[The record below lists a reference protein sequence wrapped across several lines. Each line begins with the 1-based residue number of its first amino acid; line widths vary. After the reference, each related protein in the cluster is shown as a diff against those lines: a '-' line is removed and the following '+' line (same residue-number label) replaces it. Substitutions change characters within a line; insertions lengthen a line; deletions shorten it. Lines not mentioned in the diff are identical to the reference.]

1 MGGLGGDDDLAG
13 ETVASPR
20 RRFRKRR
27 RFAQVLLVVCGIVLL
42 LAALVWTQRKPIADN
57 LVRRELE
64 KRGVT
69 ARYRVAQIGLGRQR
83 LVDVVLGDPR
93 APDLI
98 ADWIEVDTDVSLNGA
113 KVTGA
118 RVGQA
123 RLRATLRPDGTVSF
137 GQIDRLLPPPSGKPF
152 ALPDFTVAVDDGRIR
167 LATPYGVIGAK
178 LAGRG
183 NLANGFTGKLAAVSE
198 RLSLNGCGIDRLAA
212 NLSLRTASTGPSLS
226 GPVRARAAAC
236 GDVRLVGP
244 VVQAEAQFSPA
255 FDRWR
260 GQAVVAAERIAA
272 PRTQLAALSGTIG
285 FDGRAQGTAGTL
297 DLASG
302 AFVLPDLSGQGLSIA
317 GRYAVGG
324 VPTFDGRIGARGA
337 RLSPA
342 MVARITSGA
351 DAAAGTPVAP
361 LASAAMRAAAR
372 AAQRFDLSAEVAA
385 RPLAARIDR
394 LAFVA
399 ASGARATLRDGPVRW
414 VSGKGVTLN
423 GTLAMGGG
431 GLPVASIRLS
441 HAGPGAPVTGTATIA
456 PYAAGGARLALAPV
470 RFRTAGDGATRI
482 ETRAEVS
489 GPFNGGRIDRLALP
503 IDARWDGGGRLVVN
517 NGCVPVAFDRLRVS
531 ALTLDPA
538 RLRLCATDGGMVRL
552 AGGKVG
558 GGVSTGA
565 TRLTGRLGGTPVT
578 LAAAG
583 GRFGLGDLGFALRDV
598 KTRLGSPDRVSVLD
612 LGTLTGRVVNG
623 VVAGKFEQGEGQI
636 GNVPLLI
643 REASGDWK
651 LAGGILTLN
660 GDVGVR
666 DADPQPRFEP
676 LRSDDFKLTL
686 NGNDIR
692 AGGTLKH
699 PAKGVKV
706 TDVAI
711 VHDLASGR
719 GNAVLAVPGITF
731 GDSFQ
736 PNELTR
742 LTFGVVADVK
752 GTVSGRG
759 DIAWSSDAVTSTG
772 TFRTADTDLAAAF
785 GPVNGLAGE
794 IRFTD
799 LLGLVTAPG
808 QVATIAEVN
817 PGIAVSDGVVRYRLI
832 EGMRVQIE
840 GGRWPLGGG
849 EMILE
854 PTILDFA
861 EDRERRMTFR
871 VTGVDG
877 GLFLQQFEFDNLNAS
892 GVFDGVLPMI
902 FDASG
907 GRIEGGKLQSR
918 GGGNLSYVGEV
929 TKEDVG
935 FWGNLAFQALKSMNY
950 RRLNIEMDG
959 PLAGEMLTA
968 IRFAGVS
975 QGEGTY
981 SNFLIRRLAK
991 LPFVFNVRIK
1001 APFRQLIDSVQNYYD
1016 PKRLIERNLP
1026 ALQAEQRRREQ
1037 GLPPAPLDT
1046 TIQPSESETVP

>member
-1 MGGLGGDDDLAG
+1 MDGLGGDDDLTG

-20 RRFRKRR
+20 RHGHKRR

-42 LAALVWTQRKPIADN
+42 LAALLWTQRRPIADN

-64 KRGVT
+64 KRGVA

-98 ADWIEVDTDVSLNGA
+98 ADWIEVDTQVSLNGA

-152 ALPDFTVAVDDGRIR
+152 ALPDFDVAVDDGRIR

-178 LAGRG
+178 LVGRG
-183 NLANGFTGKLAAVSE
+183 NLANGFTGKLAAVAE

-212 NLSLRTASTGPSLS
+212 NLSLRTAGTGPSLS

-244 VVQAEAQFSPA
+244 VVQAEARLSPA

-260 GQAVVAAERIAA
+260 GRAEVAAERIAA
-272 PRTQLAALSGTIG
+272 PRTQLSALSGTIG
-285 FDGRAQGTAGTL
+285 FDGGAQGTTGTL

-302 AFVLPDLSGQGLSIA
+302 DFVLPDLSGQGLSIA

-324 VPTFDGRIGARGA
+324 VPAFDGRIGARGA
-337 RLSPA
+337 RLSAA
-342 MVARITSGA
+342 MVARIAGGA

-361 LASAAMRAAAR
+361 LAKAAMGAVAR
-372 AAQRFDLSAEVAA
+372 AARRFDLSAEVAA

-423 GTLAMGGG
+423 GTLATGGG
-431 GLPVASIRLS
+431 GLPVASIRLV
-441 HAGPGAPVTGTATIA
+441 HAGPGSPVNGTATIA
-456 PYAAGGARLALAPV
+456 PYAAGDARFALSPV

-482 ETRAEVS
+482 ETRVELS
-489 GPFNGGRIDRLALP
+489 GPFSGGRIDRLALP

-538 RLRLCATDGGMVRL
+538 RLRLCASDGGMVRL
-552 AGGKVG
+552 AGGRAG

-578 LAAAG
+578 LATAG

-612 LGTLTGRVVNG
+612 LGTLTGRVANG
-623 VVAGKFEQGEGQI
+623 VVAGKFDRGEGQI

-651 LAGGILTLN
+651 LAGGVLSLN

-676 LRSDDFKLTL
+676 LRSDDFTLTM

-706 TDVAI
+706 TDVTI
-711 VHDLASGR
+711 LHDLASGR

-752 GTVSGRG
+752 GMVAGRG
-759 DIAWSSDAVTSTG
+759 DIAWSSERVTSTG
-772 TFRTADTDLAAAF
+772 TFRTANTDLAAAF
-785 GPVNGLAGE
+785 GPVTGLAGE

-799 LLGLVTAPG
+799 LLGMVTAPG

-817 PGIAVSDGVVRYRLI
+817 PGIAVTDGVVRYRLI

-849 EMILE
+849 EMVLE

-902 FDASG
+902 FDANG
-907 GRIEGGKLQSR
+907 GRIEGGRLQSR

-991 LPFVFNVRIK
+991 LPLVFNVRIR

>member
-1 MGGLGGDDDLAG
+1 MKGLGGDDEQAVG
-13 ETVASPR
+13 AVASPR
-20 RRFRKRR
+20 RRGARR
-27 RFAQVLLVVCGIVLL
+27 RQFARVLLVVSGIVLL
-42 LAALVWTQRKPIADN
+42 LAGLLWTQRKPIADD

-64 KRGVT
+64 KRGVS
-69 ARYRVAQIGLGRQR
+69 ARYRVAEIGTGRQR
-83 LVDVVLGDPR
+83 LVDVVLGDPK

-98 ADWIEVDTDVSLNGA
+98 ADWIDIDTSISLNGA

-152 ALPDFTVAVDDGRIR
+152 ALPDFDVGVDDGRIR
-167 LATPYGVIGAK
+167 LATPYGVIGVK

-226 GPVRARAAAC
+226 GPIRARAAAC
-236 GDVRLVGP
+236 GDVRLAGP
-244 VVQAEAQFSPA
+244 VVAVEARLSPG

-260 GQAVVAAERIAA
+260 GRAEVAADRIAA
-272 PRTQLAALSGTIG
+272 PQAQVAALSGTVG
-285 FDGRAQGTAGTL
+285 FDGRAAGTTGTL
-297 DLASG
+297 DLRSG
-302 AFVLPDLSGQGLSIA
+302 DFVLPQLAGQGLSIA
-317 GRYAVGG
+317 GRYAIGG
-324 VPTFDGRIGARGA
+324 VPAFEGRIGARGA
-337 RLSPA
+337 RLAPA
-342 MVARITSGA
+342 MVARIAGGA

-361 LASAAMRAAAR
+361 LATAAMAAVVRAT
-372 AAQRFDLSAEVAA
+372 QRFDLSAEVAA

-431 GLPVASIRLS
+431 GLPVASVRLS

-456 PYAAGGARLALAPV
+456 PYAEGDARLALAPV
-470 RFRTAGDGATRI
+470 RFRADGDGATRI
-482 ETRAEVS
+482 QTRAELS
-489 GPFNGGRIDRLALP
+489 GPFSGGRIDRLALP
-503 IDARWDGGGRLVVN
+503 IDSRWDGAGRLVVN
-517 NGCVPVAFDRLRVS
+517 DGCVPVAFDRLRVS

-538 RLRLCATDGGMVRL
+538 RLRLCAADGGMVRL

-558 GGVSTGA
+558 GGIATGA

-578 LAAAG
+578 LAAG
-583 GRFGLGDLGFALRDV
+583 SGRFGLADLGFVLADV
-598 KTRLGSPDRVSVLD
+598 KARLGNPDRISVLD
-612 LGTLTGRVVNG
+612 LGTLTGRVENG
-623 VVAGKFEQGEGQI
+623 VVAGTFDRGEGQI

-651 LAGGILTLN
+651 LAGGVLSLE

-676 LRSDDFKLTL
+676 LRSDDFTLTL
-686 NGNDIR
+686 SGNDIR

-699 PAKGVKV
+699 PTKGVKV
-706 TDVAI
+706 SDVAI
-711 VHDLASGR
+711 VHDLGTGR

-759 DIAWSSDAVTSTG
+759 DIAWTPDGVTSTG
-772 TFRTADTDLAAAF
+772 TFRTADIDLAAAF
-785 GPVNGLAGE
+785 GPVSGLAGE

-817 PGIAVSDGVVRYRLI
+817 PGIAVTDGVVRYRLI
-832 EGMRVQIE
+832 EGMRVQID

-849 EMILE
+849 EMVLE
-854 PTILDFA
+854 PTVLDFA
-861 EDRERRMTFR
+861 DDRERRMTFR

-877 GLFLQQFEFDNLNAS
+877 GLFLQQFAFDNLNAS

-902 FDASG
+902 FDANG

-918 GGGNLSYVGEV
+918 GPGNLSYVGEV
-929 TKEDVG
+929 SKEDVG
-935 FWGNLAFQALKSMNY
+935 FWGNLAFQALKSMDY
-950 RRLNIEMDG
+950 RRLTIELDG

-975 QGEGTY
+975 QGQGTY

>member
-13 ETVASPR
+13 EAVASPR
-20 RRFRKRR
+20 RRGVRRR
-27 RFAQVLLVVCGIVLL
+27 RFAQMLLVVCGIVLL
-42 LAALVWTQRKPIADN
+42 LAALAWTQRKPIADN

-83 LVDVVLGDPR
+83 LVDVVLGNPD

-98 ADWIEVDTDVSLNGA
+98 ADWIEVDTNVSLNGA
-113 KVTGA
+113 TVTGA
-118 RVGQA
+118 RVGRA

-152 ALPDFTVAVDDGRIR
+152 ALPDFDVAVDDGRVR

-183 NLANGFTGKLAAVSE
+183 NLANGFTGTLAAVAE

-212 NLSLRTASTGPSLS
+212 NLSLRTAATGPSLS
-226 GPVRARAAAC
+226 GPVRAQSAAC

-244 VVQAEAQFSPA
+244 VVRAEAQLSPA

-260 GQAVVAAERIAA
+260 GRAGVAAERIAA

-285 FDGRAQGTAGTL
+285 FDGRAQATTGML

-302 AFVLPDLSGQGLSIA
+302 AFVLPDLAGQGLSIA
-317 GRYAVGG
+317 GRYEVGG
-324 VPTFDGRIGARGA
+324 VPAFDGRIGARGA
-337 RLSPA
+337 RLSQGL
-342 MVARITSGA
+342 VAQILRSA

-361 LASAAMRAAAR
+361 LASAAAGAAAR
-372 AAQRFDLSAEVAA
+372 AAQRFDLSAELAA
-385 RPLAARIDR
+385 RPLAARVDR

-414 VSGKGVTLN
+414 VSGKGATLN

-431 GLPVASIRLS
+431 GLPLASIRLV
-441 HAGPGAPVTGTATIA
+441 HAGPGSPVTGTATIA
-456 PYAAGGARLALAPV
+456 PYAAGDARLALAPV

-482 ETRAEVS
+482 ETRAELS
-489 GPFNGGRIDRLALP
+489 GPFSGGRIDRLALP

-517 NGCVPVAFDRLRVS
+517 DGCVPVAFDRLRVS

-552 AGGKVG
+552 AGGKIG

-565 TRLTGRLGGTPVT
+565 TRLTGTLGSTPVT

-583 GRFGLGDLGFALRDV
+583 GRFGLRDLGFALREV

-612 LGTLTGRVVNG
+612 LGTLTGRVANG
-623 VVAGKFEQGEGQI
+623 AVSGRFAAGEGQI

-643 REASGDWK
+643 REGSGDWK
-651 LAGGILTLN
+651 LAGGILSLN

-676 LRSDDFKLTL
+676 LRSDDFTLTL

-692 AGGTLKH
+692 AAGTLKH

-706 TDVAI
+706 TDVTI
-711 VHDLASGR
+711 IHDLATGR

-742 LTFGVVADVK
+742 LTYGVVADVK

-759 DIAWSSDAVTSTG
+759 DIAWSPERITSTG

-785 GPVNGLAGE
+785 GPVTGLAGE

-808 QVATIAEVN
+808 EVATLAEVN
-817 PGIAVSDGVVRYRLI
+817 PGIAVTDGVVRYRLI

-849 EMILE
+849 EMVLE

-902 FDASG
+902 FDANG

-918 GGGNLSYVGEV
+918 GAGNLSYVGEV

-950 RRLNIEMDG
+950 RRLTIELDG

-968 IRFAGVS
+968 IRFSGVS
-975 QGEGTY
+975 QGQGTY

-991 LPFVFNVRIK
+991 LPLVFNVRIK

>member
-1 MGGLGGDDDLAG
+1 VTGLGGDDEEAV

-20 RRFRKRR
+20 RHGRKRR
-27 RFAQVLLVVCGIVLL
+27 RFAQVLLLVCGIVLL
-42 LAALVWTQRKPIADN
+42 LAALVWTQRRPIADN

-64 KRGVT
+64 KRGVA

-83 LVDVVLGDPR
+83 LVDVVLGDPQ

-98 ADWIEVDTDVSLNGA
+98 ADWIEVDTEVGLNGA
-113 KVTGA
+113 KVVGA

-167 LATPYGVIGAK
+167 LVTPYGVIGAK

-183 NLANGFTGKLAAVSE
+183 NLANDFTGRLAAVAE

-212 NLSLRTASTGPSLS
+212 NLSLRTATGGPSLS
-226 GPVRARAAAC
+226 GPIRAQAAAC

-244 VVQAEAQFSPA
+244 VVQAEAQLSPG

-260 GQAVVAAERIAA
+260 GRAEVAAERIAA
-272 PRTQLAALSGTIG
+272 PQTRVTALSGTIG
-285 FDGRAQGTAGTL
+285 FDGRAQGTTGTL
-297 DLASG
+297 DLTSG
-302 AFVLPDLSGQGLSIA
+302 DFVLPDLAGQALSIA

-324 VPTFDGRIGARGA
+324 VPAFEGRIGARGA

-342 MVARITSGA
+342 MVARIAGSA

-361 LASAAMRAAAR
+361 LATAAMRAAAR

-431 GLPVASIRLS
+431 GLPAGSIRLT
-441 HAGPGAPVTGTATIA
+441 HAGPGSPVNGTATIA
-456 PYAAGGARLALAPV
+456 PYAAGDARLALSPV
-470 RFRTAGDGATRI
+470 RFRADGDGATRI
-482 ETRAEVS
+482 ETRAELS
-489 GPFNGGRIDRLALP
+489 GPFSGGRIDRLALP

-517 NGCVPVAFDRLRVS
+517 TGCVPVAFDRLRVS

-538 RLRLCATDGGMVRL
+538 RLRLCASDGGMVRL
-552 AGGKVG
+552 ANGRVG
-558 GGVSTGA
+558 GGVATGA
-565 TRLTGRLGGTPVT
+565 TRLTGTLGGTPIT

-583 GRFGLGDLGFALRDV
+583 GRFGLGDLGFALSDV
-598 KTRLGSPDRVSVLD
+598 KTRLGSPERVSVLD
-612 LGTLTGRVVNG
+612 LGSLSGRVANG
-623 VVAGKFEQGEGQI
+623 VVAGTFERGEGQI

-643 REASGDWK
+643 REAAGDWR
-651 LAGGILTLN
+651 LAGGVLSLD
-660 GDVGVR
+660 GDVAVR

-686 NGNDIR
+686 SGNDIR

-711 VHDLASGR
+711 VHDLATGR

-759 DIAWSSDAVTSTG
+759 DIAWSPDGVTSTG
-772 TFRTADTDLAAAF
+772 TFRTDDTDLAAAF
-785 GPVNGLAGE
+785 GPVTGLAGE

-817 PGIAVSDGVVRYRLI
+817 PGIAVTDGVVRYRLI

-849 EMILE
+849 EMVLE

-902 FDASG
+902 FDARG
-907 GRIEGGKLQSR
+907 GRIEGGRLQSR

-950 RRLNIEMDG
+950 RRLTIELDG

-991 LPFVFNVRIK
+991 LPLVFNVRIR

-1016 PKRLIERNLP
+1016 PKRLIERNLS